1 MRLLIHHQYLLI
13 DNELYKDY
21 LNIVSKD
28 EIPIK
33 TIGSIIIDRLG
44 QINE

>member
-1 MRLLIHHQYLLI
+1 MPFIHHKYLII

-21 LNIVSKD
+21 LNTMSK
-28 EIPIK
+28 EVVPMKKIE
-33 TIGSIIIDRLG
+33 SYIIESVG